1 MTTIESLEQA
11 LAKRDEVL
19 TAIARAEDWLKI
31 HSQADRLYPEAQRRY
46 QEHKATL
53 ERLDGEIEKLERQ
66 NVIEGAEW
74 RGYAFGENTGPPSL
88 NCTVCGQAVHG
99 WPKPL
104 PGHYVHL
111 ECLVK

>member
-1 MTTIESLEQA
+1 MENLLNKIEEIAAKLE
-11 LAKRDEVL
+11 
-19 TAIARAEDWLKI
+19 TGEDWLKS
-31 HSQADRLYPEAQRRY
+31 HSKSDPRYAEAERRVA
-46 QEHKATL
+46 QHRRNLAAAE
-53 ERLDGEIEKLERQ
+53 
-66 NVIEGAEW
+66 AEW
-74 RGYAFGENTGPPSL
+74 QRLVAEERGWAWDESAVGKPASL

>member
-1 MTTIESLEQA
+1 MTTIELLEQA
-11 LAKRDEVL
+11 LTKRDETL
-19 TAIARAEDWLKI
+19 ATIARAEDWLRTHGKT
-31 HSQADRLYPEAQRRY
+31 DRLYPEAQRRY
-46 QEHKATL
+46 REHQATL
-53 ERLDGEIEKLERQ
+53 RQLDDEIEALEQQ

-74 RGYAFGENTGPPSL
+74 RGYAFAENTGPPSL